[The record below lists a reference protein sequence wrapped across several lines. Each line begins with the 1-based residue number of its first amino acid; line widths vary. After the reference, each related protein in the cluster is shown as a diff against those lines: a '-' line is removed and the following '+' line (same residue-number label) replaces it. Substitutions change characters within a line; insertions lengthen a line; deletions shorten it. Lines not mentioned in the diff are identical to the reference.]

1 MDARGG
7 TLWNVYYRSSRDS
20 GASWSAEADLSSY
33 ITGYDYIQPAGFSFP
48 FGDYF
53 EIAIDDRGVTH
64 AVWGEG
70 MNYDSPGS
78 IWYTRGN

>member
-1 MDARGG
+1 MDR
-7 TLWNVYYRSSRDS
+7 WNVYYRTSTNGGS
-20 GASWSAEADLSSY
+20 SWSSEVDLSTFVDGYSY
-33 ITGYDYIQPAGFSFP
+33 IFVDGFRFP

-53 EIAIDDRGVTH
+53 EIAIDDRSVTH
-64 AVWGEG
+64 AIWGEG